1 MNTLSSSWPARRP
14 SIKHLLAILPFK
26 NSNTVSEFE
35 LEQESLGGAEMKN
48 KRGKQAYPSHVPFI
62 LIGIGLGAVFW
73 MLESVVHVLVFHD
86 VGFFE
91 QIFNPEPHE
100 IWMRLTIVG
109 MFVGFGIYAQ
119 WIIIARRRAE
129 MEAISA
135 NTELTQIFDTAAD
148 AMRVVDRNFNI
159 IRVNETFATLSGV
172 TKEDAIGR
180 KCHAVFWGPLCHTK
194 DCPLIRIQ
202 GGVDRVEYDSEKV
215 RKDGLK
221 IPCIVSATPFRGADG
236 ELMGIVEDFKDI
248 SERKEAEQALMAS
261 HERLRDLTS
270 HLQVVREEERTLM
283 AREIH
288 DELGQALTA
297 LKMDVHWI
305 RQRLPGDK
313 QLLID
318 KTNGMSRIIDWTV
331 QSVRKIC
338 AELRP
343 GLLDDFGLSAAMEWE
358 AEEFSKRTDIESKIL
373 SDPEDLVLS
382 QEISTAIFRIFQE
395 TLTNITRHANATK
408 VEIIL
413 RKNQERVEMRVSDNG
428 KGIQDND
435 ILFPKSFGIIG
446 MRERVHYLGGNLN
459 IKGGG
464 NGTTVEV
471 FIPMEREGG
480 VDDKDT
486 GSG

>member
-1 MNTLSSSWPARRP
+1 MWPGLSVNRP
-14 SIKHLLAILPFK
+14 R
-26 NSNTVSEFE
+26 
-35 LEQESLGGAEMKN
+35 SLEMKN
-48 KRGKQAYPSHVPFI
+48 RGRKRAFPSHVGFI

-73 MLESVVHVLVFHD
+73 MLESAVHVLVFHD

-91 QIFNPEPHE
+91 QVFNPEPHE

-119 WIIIARRRAE
+119 WIVIARWRAE
-129 MEAISA
+129 REAIGA
-135 NTELTQIFDTAAD
+135 NVELTQIFDTAAD
-148 AMRVVDRNFNI
+148 AMRVVDRDFNI
-159 IRVNETFATLSGV
+159 IRVNETFAALSGV
-172 TKEDAIGR
+172 TKEEAIGK
-180 KCHAVFWGPLCHTK
+180 KCHEVFWGPLCHTK

-202 GGVDRVEYDSEKV
+202 SGVCRVEYDSEKV
-215 RKDGLK
+215 RKDGVK
-221 IPCIVSATPFRGADG
+221 IPCIVSATPFRGVDG
-236 ELMGIVEDFKDI
+236 ELIGIVEDFKDI

-270 HLQVVREEERTLM
+270 HLQIVREEERTRM

-297 LKMDVHWI
+297 LKMDVHWL

-313 QLLID
+313 QLMID
-318 KTNGMSRIIDWTV
+318 KTHIMSRLIDWTV
-331 QSVRKIC
+331 QSVRRIC

-358 AEEFSKRTDIESKIL
+358 AEEFSKRTDIEFKIL

-382 QEISTAIFRIFQE
+382 PGISTAIFRIFQE
-395 TLTNITRHANATK
+395 TLTNITRHASATK

-413 RKNQERVEMRVSDNG
+413 KRDQGGVKMRIGDNG
-428 KGIQDND
+428 KGIQENE
-435 ILFPKSFGIIG
+435 ILDPKSFGIIG
-446 MRERVHYLGGNLN
+446 MRERAHYLGGNLT
-459 IKGGG
+459 IKGDD

-471 FIPMEREGG
+471 FIPIDREGG

-486 GSG
+486 GRG